1 MILLHFVLL
10 LLKKTKKKKKKGE
23 KLGGRVTIRFFACF
37 LCFWG

>member
-10 LLKKTKKKKKKGE
+10 LLKKTKKKKGG